1 MGVEVRHIE
10 ETDDYEIGDEIDG
23 HWIHFARVPGE
34 QVRATVANKQAQAD
48 AAAQSAA
55 EAQQS

>member
-10 ETDDYEIGDEIDG
+10 ETDDYELGDEIDG

-48 AAAQSAA
+48 AAAQ
-55 EAQQS
+55 EPGTTQQT